1 MSPSLN
7 LNPNPHSALSTQR
20 SALAPRRAV
29 FLDRDGT
36 VNEEVGYIR
45 SRHDIRLIPRA
56 ATAIRA
62 LNQAGWLVIV
72 ITNQSGVGRGYLTAE
87 ELEAAHARLLE
98 QLAAEG
104 AQIDAIFYC
113 PHVPDD
119 ACACRKPE
127 VELIRR
133 AERQF
138 GIDLTASWM
147 IGDKDSDLDLGR
159 NAGCRTA
166 LVLTGYGAET
176 ATTIDPKQA
185 DLVAP
190 DLFAAVSQ
198 LLYQVAPDQ
207 QAQKD
212 VERLSSP
219 PSLGGPGGLHRGLPT

>member
-1 MSPSLN
+1 MSAN
-7 LNPNPHSALSTQR
+7 LYPNPNPDSALSTQH

-56 ATAIRA
+56 ATAIQA

-72 ITNQSGVGRGYLTAE
+72 ITNQSGVGRGYLTTE
-87 ELEAAHARLLE
+87 ELEAAHARLRE

-104 AQIDAIFYC
+104 ARIDAIFYC
-113 PHVPDD
+113 PHVPND
-119 ACACRKPE
+119 ACVCRKPE

-147 IGDKDSDLDLGR
+147 IGDKASDLDLGR
-159 NAGCRTA
+159 NAGCRA
-166 LVLTGYGAET
+166 GLVLTGYGAET

-190 DLFAAVSQ
+190 DLFAAVSR
-198 LLYQVAPDQ
+198 LLDQ
-207 QAQKD
+207 EVPGQKGPED
-212 VERLSSP
+212 AETLSSP
-219 PSLGGPGGLHRGLPT
+219 PSLGGPGGRHRGLST